1 MNESW
6 KMSQG
11 RIKRHTLHHKPWML
25 TETLSA
31 SHRQTFF
38 KGNPASALETG
49 KIKERQRRACT
60 EACSKHHTHNFLL
73 RKTVNYNLIVSAS
86 CTYWGE
92 KYCRRGPL
100 PSLEVPVS
108 GRHASRGKVLH
119 YRIAKSTTKQH
130 THTQSQNIK
139 LIHWI
144 STSVEGKKML
154 DTSFYK
160 RS

>member
-1 MNESW
+1 
-6 KMSQG
+6 MSHTAPQATNVNRDTECTAKPKILKG
-11 RIKRHTLHHKPWML
+11 IQQVHTKQEKKKKR
-25 TETLSA
+25 
-31 SHRQTFF
+31 
-38 KGNPASALETG
+38 
-49 KIKERQRRACT
+49 ERQRRACT
-60 EACSKHHTHNFLL
+60 EACSKHPTHNFSL

-92 KYCRRGPL
+92 KHCRQGPL

-108 GRHASRGKVLH
+108 GRHARWEKYCTTVLLK
-119 YRIAKSTTKQH
+119 APPNNTH
-130 THTQSQNIK
+130 THAQSQNIK

-160 RS
+160 HP